1 MRKSLNRTIINV
13 ENRNGGD
20 EDVTNNENVKR
31 FIDFIM
37 GSNKDFYDTF
47 LVKLSKEEL
56 DQFFKDNPD
65 FVIDMDEDKKQE

>member
-20 EDVTNNENVKR
+20 EDVANEEKVKR

-47 LVKLSKEEL
+47 LVKLSEKELE
-56 DQFFKDNPD
+56 QFLKDNPD
-65 FVIDMDEDKKQE
+65 FVIDMDEDKK

>member
-1 MRKSLNRTIINV
+1 MRKSLNWTIISV

-20 EDVTNNENVKR
+20 EDVTDGENVKR

-47 LVKLSKEEL
+47 LVKLSEKELE
-56 DQFFKDNPD
+56 QFFKDNPD
-65 FVIDMDEDKKQE
+65 FVIDMDEDEKQE

>member
-20 EDVTNNENVKR
+20 EDVANGEKVKR

-47 LVKLSKEEL
+47 LVKLSEKELE
-56 DQFFKDNPD
+56 QFLKDNPD
-65 FVIDMDEDKKQE
+65 FVIDMDEDKK

>member
-1 MRKSLNRTIINV
+1 MTDG
-13 ENRNGGD
+13 ENI
-20 EDVTNNENVKR
+20 KR

-65 FVIDMDEDKKQE
+65 FVIDMDEDEKQE

>member
-1 MRKSLNRTIINV
+1 MRKSLNWTIINV

-20 EDVTNNENVKR
+20 EDVTDGENIKR

-65 FVIDMDEDKKQE
+65 FVIDMDEDEKQE